1 MIGGFMFP
9 IDKIRTNNLK
19 LLVKEKAKTQ
29 KEFANIIGKSEQQLG
44 QWLNNSINTKTKK
57 PRIIGTA
64 SCRQLEKIFKL
75 PGGWMDINHSENPN
89 VALAETKLV
98 PLITSIAAG
107 WWTDNVDQ
115 RQEKMVSCPVACGE
129 GTFCLE
135 IKGISMTNPDGR
147 PSFEDGDWVFFDPTE
162 TLMNGKFVAVELP
175 DGSGTFK
182 KYIEEDGKRYLYA
195 LNPDWSPRIMEIPEG
210 AEVRGIAIFKTE
222 KL

>member
-1 MIGGFMFP
+1 MSIEE
-9 IDKIRTNNLK
+9 IRTTNIQ
-19 LLVKEKAKTQ
+19 LLVKKHGGPSEFGTLIDKNPSQITQ
-29 KEFANIIGKSEQQLG
+29 WTRRSIASLTGKPTCIS
-44 QWLNNSINTKTKK
+44 S
-57 PRIIGTA
+57 R
-64 SCRQLEKIFKL
+64 SCRQIEKRLNL
-75 PGGWMDINHSENPN
+75 PDNWMDIDHSENPN
-89 VALAETKLV
+89 IALAETKLV

-162 TLMNGKFVAVELP
+162 TLINGKFVAVELP

-195 LNPDWSPRIMEIPEG
+195 LNPDWSPRIIEIPEG